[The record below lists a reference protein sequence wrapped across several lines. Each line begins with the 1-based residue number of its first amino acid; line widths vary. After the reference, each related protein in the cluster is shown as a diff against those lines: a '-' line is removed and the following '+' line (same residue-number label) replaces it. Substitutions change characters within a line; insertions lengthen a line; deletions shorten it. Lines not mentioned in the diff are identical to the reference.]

1 MVRIISDSWI
11 YVYISTFV
19 TILYLVGF
27 FLNSTN
33 FQLHHN
39 TLSNN
44 ASTDHLFKFQTKAKF
59 VKISIHVTINT
70 KLTAFC
76 IQKVCCML
84 HIPSPPQELL
94 FFLKLPRSK
103 LENTKSAMPAYSS
116 DQKWQLIFNNC
127 KWYYVKIDKYLNRIM
142 RN

>member
-1 MVRIISDSWI
+1 MYRIMVRIISDSWI

-44 ASTDHLFKFQTKAKF
+44 ASTDHLFKFQTKTKF

-70 KLTAFC
+70 KLTAFLYPKSLLYVTYSVSSSGAF
-76 IQKVCCML
+76 IFLETYQIKAGKYKVSNAS
-84 HIPSPPQELL
+84 I
-94 FFLKLPRSK
+94 FVRSK
-103 LENTKSAMPAYSS
+103 NGSWY
-116 DQKWQLIFNNC
+116 LITVN
-127 KWYYVKIDKYLNRIM
+127 DTM
-142 RN
+142 